1 MENFD
6 NNNLKQNRRA
16 APEGMYSHVRERIVS
31 ERIKIAKT
39 RRQLAI
45 GSALLLIVGIVNI
58 GIILFYPTENQP
70 VVENNIEKTL
80 YETYFDNQM
89 PLQNAK

>member
-16 APEGMYSHVRERIVS
+16 APEGMYSQVHERIVS
-31 ERIKIAKT
+31 ERIKIATT

-45 GSALLLIVGIVNI
+45 GSALLLIIGIVNI
-58 GIILFYPTENQP
+58 GIVLFYTNEKSQ
-70 VVENNIEKTL
+70 VAANNTEKTL
-80 YETYFDNQM
+80 YETYFDNQT
-89 PLQNAK
+89 PFSQ